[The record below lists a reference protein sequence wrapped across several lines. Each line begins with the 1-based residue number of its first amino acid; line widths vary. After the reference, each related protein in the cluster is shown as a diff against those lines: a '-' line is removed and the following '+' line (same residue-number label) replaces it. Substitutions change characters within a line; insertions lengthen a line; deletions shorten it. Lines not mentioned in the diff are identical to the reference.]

1 MSKAI
6 SSLAVGDKIEVPVLS
21 AYQSRFGA
29 KIIFEVADKNHS
41 GYPSNSVTLITEKII
56 QLMCSDAKEPSNSN
70 SDRRNYGNNRHI
82 HSNILQWPNS
92 NATAGNW
99 YSAKHSADAPP
110 TNANVWDNYNEYD
123 AWAGFL
129 VMLDPKFVAELLDTT
144 LTVVKSSTD
153 GGSYETFT
161 AKMFL
166 ASTTEVGLANENG
179 IAEGALLALFS
190 NNASRIAYPTA
201 ECVSN
206 SEYSNS
212 NFTTSKG
219 WYWWLR
225 TPNSS
230 YADSVRSVKSDGTLG
245 SGSAYGGNFG
255 VRPLCNL
262 QSSILVSDSPNA
274 SGNYEIIYNQP
285 PVITGTDGDLGTF
298 GETSPTYTYTVTDQQ
313 GGTVSVTESLDG
325 TTLRTYDVTLGQENT
340 LTIPADVYRRT
351 LNGAHTLTVTA
362 EDPTGG
368 QTIRTLTFTKNVT
381 SCAFTQ
387 TESFPADDRPTR
399 CTAQIHGEFP
409 VGCALKVE
417 ACNNGNDASP
427 AWEDVTQPALLGQR
441 YFFKNEE
448 KTAASWGVRF
458 RASLE
463 RGTAETACH
472 ISSIGGVFQ

>member
-1 MSKAI
+1 MPGILFNTCEVGTKAKVKI
-6 SSLAVGDKIEVPVLS
+6 GEHDYNLTLLHKGNPDTEIYDPSCSGLWVRLDSSIGKSARPYSNSTIEKSGVFVALADFYETLPEGFKSLIQKVKIPYVYKMKNRESDGTYYYPAEPHILSDGYETYLFALSILEIGYNPQSIAVSGNDYREWTDMVPD
-21 AYQSRFGA
+21 GA
-29 KIIFEVADKNHS
+29 KLDYFDEAK
-41 GYPSNSVTLITEKII
+41 
-56 QLMCSDAKEPSNSN
+56 SDAAKRVIFSDYTETRKVYHWTRSQLTKEWH
-70 SDRRNYGNNRHI
+70 YYVH
-82 HSNILQWPNS
+82 
-92 NATAGNW
+92 
-99 YSAKHSADAPP
+99 
-110 TNANVWDNYNEYD
+110 
-123 AWAGFL
+123 
-129 VMLDPKFVAELLDTT
+129 
-144 LTVVKSSTD
+144 TD
-153 GGSYETFT
+153 GGCGTQN
-161 AKMFL
+161 AG
-166 ASTTEVGLANENG
+166 TTDYPVMMAAVLSSERTYLDEDGYIVAN
-179 IAEGALLALFS
+179 
-190 NNASRIAYPTA
+190 
-201 ECVSN
+201 
-206 SEYSNS
+206 
-212 NFTTSKG
+212 
-219 WYWWLR
+219 
-225 TPNSS
+225 TP
-230 YADSVRSVKSDGTLG
+230 
-245 SGSAYGGNFG
+245 
-255 VRPLCNL
+255 P
-262 QSSILVSDSPNA
+262 I
-274 SGNYEIIYNQP
+274 
-285 PVITGTDGDLGTF
+285 ITGTDGDLGTF
-298 GETSPTYTYTVTDQQ
+298 EETSPTYSYTVTDQQ
-313 GGTVSVTESLDG
+313 GGTISVTEALDG
-325 TTLRTYDVTLGQENT
+325 EELRFFEAVLGQENT